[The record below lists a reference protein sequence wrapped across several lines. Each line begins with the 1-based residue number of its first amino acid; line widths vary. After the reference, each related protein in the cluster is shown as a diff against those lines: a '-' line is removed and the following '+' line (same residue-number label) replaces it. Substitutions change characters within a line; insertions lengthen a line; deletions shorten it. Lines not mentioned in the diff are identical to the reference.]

1 MKLLTNYKLIKSFN
15 VSKSGE
21 ITANPDVRYCG
32 IVKSDLTAKKI
43 VAKELGVPTSTLVVT
58 EIAKVEQWYEIDE
71 TVFFENAV
79 EIPAPRA
86 KEKDEETEE

>member
-1 MKLLTNYKLIKSFN
+1 MKILTNYKLLKSFN

-21 ITANPDVRYCG
+21 VTANPDVRYCG

-58 EIAKVEQWYEIDE
+58 EIAKVDQWFEIDDDI
-71 TVFFENAV
+71 FFEYA
-79 EIPAPRA
+79 EAIPAPRA
-86 KEKDEETEE
+86 KEEVETTEE